1 MEYQIILPEP
11 IGDECQNIGIDFA
24 PQAITGNVKGE
35 NIEKIIISLKKYA
48 MSLDNRYLKDYK
60 IIKEETK
67 TILNLIV

>member
-11 IGDECQNIGIDFA
+11 IGDEWQNIGIDFA

>member
-11 IGDECQNIGIDFA
+11 IGDEWQNIGIDFA

-35 NIEKIIISLKKYA
+35 NVEKTIISLKKYA

-67 TILNLIV
+67 TILNLTV

>member
-11 IGDECQNIGIDFA
+11 IGDEWQNIGIDFA
-24 PQAITGNVKGE
+24 PQAITGNVKFE
-35 NIEKIIISLKKYA
+35 NVEKTIIYLKKYA

>member
-11 IGDECQNIGIDFA
+11 IGDEWQNIGIDFA
-24 PQAITGNVKGE
+24 PQAITGNVRGE
-35 NIEKIIISLKKYA
+35 NVDKTIISLKKYA

-67 TILNLIV
+67 TILKLIV

>member
-1 MEYQIILPEP
+1 MEYQIILPES
-11 IGDECQNIGIDFA
+11 IGDEWQNIGIDFA

>member
-11 IGDECQNIGIDFA
+11 IGVEWQNIGIDFA

-35 NIEKIIISLKKYA
+35 NVEKTIISLKKYA

>member
-1 MEYQIILPEP
+1 MEYQIILPEI
-11 IGDECQNIGIDFA
+11 IGDEWQNIGIDFA

-35 NIEKIIISLKKYA
+35 NVEKTIISLKKYA

>member
-11 IGDECQNIGIDFA
+11 IGDEWQNIGIDFA

-35 NIEKIIISLKKYA
+35 NVEKTIISLKKYA

>member
-11 IGDECQNIGIDFA
+11 IGDEWQNIGIDFV

-35 NIEKIIISLKKYA
+35 NVEKTIISLKKYA

>member
-1 MEYQIILPEP
+1 MEYQIILPES
-11 IGDECQNIGIDFA
+11 IGDEWQNIGIDFA

-35 NIEKIIISLKKYA
+35 NVDKTIISLKKYA
-48 MSLDNRYLKDYK
+48 MYLDNRYLKDYK